1 MIDKRTGEVLG
12 LEVDYKFE
20 VNSIVFIDLKVTCH
34 KVEVIHSNR
43 KQRTRVNC
51 NYSSWEKMLL
61 LEFQEDLY
69 PDLCFS
75 IYSFVAIS

>member
-1 MIDKRTGEVLG
+1 MKSWDWKLIIL
-12 LEVDYKFE
+12 KFE
-20 VNSIVFIDLKVTCH
+20 VSSIVFIDLKVTCH
-34 KVEVIHSNR
+34 EVEVIHSNR

-61 LEFQEDLY
+61 LEFHEDLY
-69 PDLCFS
+69 PDLCFT